1 MLGGVT
7 EVVKLASKQ
16 ESNLILS
23 ATVAADG
30 ANHQANTRI
39 SVLLCNI
46 LQENI
51 MWNTKN
57 KSGLSPSDSKII
69 MVMGKYINVGDKSC
83 KKRR

>member
-30 ANHQANTRI
+30 ANQQANTRFPFS
-39 SVLLCNI
+39 SVTFCRKY
-46 LQENI
+46 Q
-51 MWNTKN
+51 WNTKN